1 MKHFIQRQ
9 VELGDNWI
17 DLENEIYNV
26 INKIKELPIITNSG
40 SVEKLCPQVLS
51 VFLIFK
57 I

>member
-1 MKHFIQRQ
+1 MSYKDYCKNNLWMKHIIQRQ

-40 SVEKLCPQVLS
+40 SVEK
-51 VFLIFK
+51 
-57 I
+57 

>member
-1 MKHFIQRQ
+1 MKHIIQRQ

-40 SVEKLCPQVLS
+40 SVEK
-51 VFLIFK
+51 
-57 I
+57 